1 MKEHGVEV
9 TTLGKPRSIRTSSD
23 VVHGIC
29 RGLPSGGNESVY
41 KQLAPKYSDSTL
53 SVGIIHLFF
62 SFIIYSMRCNS
73 LQYDVLT
80 PYLMTFF

>member
-9 TTLGKPRSIRTSSD
+9 TTLGKPRPIRTSSD

-41 KQLAPKYSDSTL
+41 EQLEPKYMDSTL
-53 SVGIIHLFF
+53 SVGIINLFF
-62 SFIIYSMRCNS
+62 HLLYIPCVVIHYN
-73 LQYDVLT
+73 
-80 PYLMTFF
+80 LMF